1 MILIVGL
8 FLFMSTDKMLLEA
21 IHIIILFIVVYKH
34 NSEMLMSV
42 LQKQWGIN
50 PNRHAAISDIRDI
63 KECVADLQCC
73 CDGVEDRTDVN
84 R

>member
-21 IHIIILFIVVYKH
+21 IHIIILFTVVYKH